1 MLAKELGES
10 PVWSI
15 LGFEKVFCS
24 GSVPVK
30 GDGVCPINESDCLI
44 MQSKLEGR
52 YPQRLN
58 IIGETN
64 SKQVQ

>member
-1 MLAKELGES
+1 
-10 PVWSI
+10 
-15 LGFEKVFCS
+15 
-24 GSVPVK
+24 
-30 GDGVCPINESDCLI
+30 VCPINESDCLI

-64 SKQVQ
+64 SKQVDGKLKSTLVRGSKELEIKWRERLLFT